1 MNESVFMVN
10 RNSTYIW
17 WEKEMANKIVIAK
30 EILEWK
36 NPIRGI
42 YGIFIKNNDGIY
54 CAYIG
59 RANNIYKRFFS
70 SSGNKEN
77 RGHLVKIKDG
87 NCKNE
92 KIKQALEDKTAIIE
106 IKVLEEVKCQ
116 YDYYHKDMQRLAFA
130 EYYHISK
137 YQELNQCL
145 EQLPDGSNM
154 DENVWENAR
163 KKHNK

>member
-1 MNESVFMVN
+1 MEN
-10 RNSTYIW
+10 RNLTHKW
-17 WEKEMANKIVIAK
+17 WNEEMENKIVIAK
-30 EILEWK
+30 EILDWE

-42 YGIFIKNNDGIY
+42 YGIFIREKEDIY
-54 CAYIG
+54 CAYVG
-59 RANNIYKRFFS
+59 RANNIYRRFFS
-70 SSGNKEN
+70 SSGEN
-77 RGHLVKIKDG
+77 PGHLAKIKDG
-87 NCKNE
+87 NCTNE
-92 KIKQALEDKTAIIE
+92 KVKQALENKAAIIE

-116 YDYYHKDMQRLAFA
+116 YDVYHKDMQRLAFA

-154 DENVWENAR
+154 NQKVWEAEFE